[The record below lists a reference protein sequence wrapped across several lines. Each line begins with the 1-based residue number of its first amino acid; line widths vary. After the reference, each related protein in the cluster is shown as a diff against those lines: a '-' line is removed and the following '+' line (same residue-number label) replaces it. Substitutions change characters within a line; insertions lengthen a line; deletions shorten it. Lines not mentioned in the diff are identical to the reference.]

1 MNGKGLRPCLWLQR
15 VRVAATWGLGSPKPQ
30 PPSSPQ
36 ILTGRVT
43 RGLSSMLY
51 NPYKPEEI
59 IQVVSSVKL
68 LAWPFEGSSCRKQT
82 DPTMVSFNVGG
93 QVFTI
98 SIKALCGFGIRVNPA
113 PKQAWKSEREPTKIV
128 LFKGGL
134 CALPFVF
141 GEAAAMFSPHAK
153 Q

>member
-1 MNGKGLRPCLWLQR
+1 MEAEVWEFEGERKGVKALSVAPA
-15 VRVAATWGLGSPKPQ
+15 VRVAAKWGLGSPKPQ

-36 ILTGRVT
+36 ILTCRVT
-43 RGLSSMLY
+43 REVSSMLY

-59 IQVVSSVKL
+59 IQVVSNVKL
-68 LAWPFEGSSCRKQT
+68 LAWPFEGSSCRRQT

-113 PKQAWKSEREPTKIV
+113 PKQA
-128 LFKGGL
+128 
-134 CALPFVF
+134 
-141 GEAAAMFSPHAK
+141 
-153 Q
+153 